1 MGNSSSTI
9 IFQNFGNVN
18 NIEPVCEAINI
29 PGVKEFPKDSLEAQL
44 YWIDQAALRFLTMNW
59 TLHYKYPWNNNETVP
74 DGATS
79 HGAIQGTKWVDQ
91 NFGVAEV
98 SDYLQVKYYLVTKI
112 TEGFK
117 QAELIDLSNSLG
129 KIILELLNGPEQSF
143 RDQATTF
150 PIGDTRI
157 GFLNMHEKL
166 LEHVEYGELEEEIP
180 KISTFAN
187 WITRTYAGWKKQ
199 MAEET
204 LGASSLYI

>member
-150 PIGDTRI
+150 PIGDTRVNVYFGGGTFKSLKGNVVFI
-157 GFLNMHEKL
+157 SYLISW
-166 LEHVEYGELEEEIP
+166 YTP
-180 KISTFAN
+180 K
-187 WITRTYAGWKKQ
+187 
-199 MAEET
+199 
-204 LGASSLYI
+204 SLCV

>member
-98 SDYLQVKYYLVTKI
+98 SDYLQ
-112 TEGFK
+112 
-117 QAELIDLSNSLG
+117 
-129 KIILELLNGPEQSF
+129 
-143 RDQATTF
+143 
-150 PIGDTRI
+150 
-157 GFLNMHEKL
+157 
-166 LEHVEYGELEEEIP
+166 LEEEIP